1 MRSGCSMRRTLDTG
15 VTVLAA
21 LCVQQRTEASMIRPT
36 QTPTTD
42 GKNET
47 TFPKLKLPVRSQN
60 LKSQTENHVSNRQGS
75 LVSPPDRAEQ
85 RTLTAWAGAAAPV
98 SPTDQ
103 GGDQLPSS
111 RTGGPRVWWNKMS
124 DGWLPQRRVSG
135 AAGKDQIR
143 TGMQVGQSCED
154 IHRKQSPHPS
164 VCRRAED
171 ETAHARQV

>member
-1 MRSGCSMRRTLDTG
+1 MRRTLDTG

-21 LCVQQRTEASMIRPT
+21 VCAQQHSEASMIRPT

-42 GKNET
+42 RKNET

-75 LVSPPDRAEQ
+75 LVSPLDRAEQ
-85 RTLTAWAGAAAPV
+85 QTLIAWAEAAAPV

-103 GGDQLPSS
+103 GGDRLPSS

-135 AAGKDQIR
+135 AVGKDQIR
-143 TGMQVGQSCED
+143 TGMQVGQL
-154 IHRKQSPHPS
+154 
-164 VCRRAED
+164 
-171 ETAHARQV
+171 